1 MTLEDFEL
9 EKKRCSLIL
18 ADICALEDNHDDVK
32 GLFLKLFDL
41 YLNKELGWRHTDDFK
56 EVIKQL

>member
-1 MTLEDFEL
+1 MTLEEFSA

-18 ADICALEDNHDDVK
+18 ADICALEDNQDDVK
-32 GLFLKLFDL
+32 GLYLKLFEM
-41 YLNKELGWRHTDDFK
+41 YLKKEGGWRSTDDFK

>member
-1 MTLEDFEL
+1 MTLEEFQA

-18 ADICALEDNHDDVK
+18 ADICALEDNQDDVK
-32 GLFLKLFDL
+32 GLYLKLFEM
-41 YLNKELGWRHTDDFK
+41 YLKKEGGWRSTDDFK